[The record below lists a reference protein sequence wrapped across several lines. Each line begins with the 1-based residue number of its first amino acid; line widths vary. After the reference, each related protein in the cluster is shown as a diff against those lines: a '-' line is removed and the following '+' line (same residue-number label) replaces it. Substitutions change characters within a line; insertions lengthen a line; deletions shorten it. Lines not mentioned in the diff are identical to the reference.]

1 MSRRL
6 VLLASLL
13 LLGLSGCVTMNEGY
27 YREGYYSDGGYY
39 YPAED
44 GYGDYYQGPEDIDYR
59 YYDSYSYEP
68 FWRLDRYACGAYYS
82 CSPYWNSYYRRPYSG
97 WSLSFGSHWSYGNW
111 GWYGNQ
117 WNPWYD
123 HRDYWR
129 HSRHPRRPDPG
140 STLPPGVLTPPG
152 PGNQRPPREDYTI
165 RPRPGLREP
174 GVIYEGEGRP
184 RLRPGGDR
192 GPGQPGP
199 GPGPGPGQDVMPV
212 RGDGEGYVRPL
223 PRPDFR
229 DREDRKPAPINA
241 PGRGVS
247 PAPTQEADM
256 PRPDYRDFREPARR
270 PPQEAPRYERPQPRE
285 MPRYE
290 RSEAREMP
298 RYERPE
304 PREMPRYER
313 PEPRETPRYER
324 PEPREMPRPEPREAP
339 RFERPEP
346 REMPTASQNERPERE
361 E

>member
-290 RSEAREMP
+290 R
-298 RYERPE
+298 
-304 PREMPRYER
+304 
-313 PEPRETPRYER
+313 

>member
-304 PREMPRYER
+304 PREMPR
-313 PEPRETPRYER
+313 
-324 PEPREMPRPEPREAP
+324 PEPREAP